1 MDSRSFRELCTDS
14 IDAACVSRGP
24 RKGALRTKCP
34 PATSRAAAAWLAL
47 MYRADPHKVSVGQIL
62 FLNGECLA
70 IYNAVIQATADV
82 DLRGMDRDR
91 KALESLGVWG
101 GPSA

>member
-1 MDSRSFRELCTDS
+1 MDSRSFREICIDAM
-14 IDAACVSRGP
+14 DAACVSRGP

-47 MYRADPHKVSVGQIL
+47 MYRENPHVVSMGQML
-62 FLNGECLA
+62 FLSRDQLA
-70 IYNAVIQATADV
+70 IYNAICRSIADA
-82 DLRGMDRDR
+82 DLRDIGI
-91 KALESLGVWG
+91 AVP